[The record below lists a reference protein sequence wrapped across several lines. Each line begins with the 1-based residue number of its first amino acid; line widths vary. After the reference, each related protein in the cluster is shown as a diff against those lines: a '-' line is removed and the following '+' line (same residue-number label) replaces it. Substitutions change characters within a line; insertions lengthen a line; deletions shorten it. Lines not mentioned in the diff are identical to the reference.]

1 MSRSESVIAV
11 APSDA
16 AVFITWAAGV
26 ADASG
31 VESGTS
37 LLAFAEVDLVVVDFV
52 DGIAAI
58 ALDELSFTSVA
69 LAPFVLEDGAL
80 VAGAFFSSSPSTA
93 FFVVRV
99 LVVAVVVLGVV
110 VDVAFFVVVLL
121 VVVALRTVFLGS
133 NTGAVGSLTMSTGS
147 SATTFFGLPA
157 RFLTVVSAIV
167 VVQRLDVKIA
177 WSEYA
182 LDGISGF

>member
-1 MSRSESVIAV
+1 V
-11 APSDA
+11 A
-16 AVFITWAAGV
+16 
-26 ADASG
+26 
-31 VESGTS
+31 
-37 LLAFAEVDLVVVDFV
+37 
-52 DGIAAI
+52 
-58 ALDELSFTSVA
+58 
-69 LAPFVLEDGAL
+69 
-80 VAGAFFSSSPSTA
+80 
-93 FFVVRV
+93 
-99 LVVAVVVLGVV
+99 
-110 VDVAFFVVVLL
+110 VDVAFFVAVLL